1 MTNEIK
7 SNIIRDLQGIDEAV
21 NSHVLTLAGDN
32 HTIRMFSCWIDGSYL
47 GEDHYRQ
54 NLERIGACEGNR
66 KKLRSFVIE
75 QFTKYIA
82 HDAQCSYG
90 YAQEVIVD
98 YLGTELLHNLNS
110 ELIDYVTEFHAEQVG
125 EVV

>member
-7 SNIIRDLQGIDEAV
+7 SNIIRDLQGIDQAV
-21 NSHVLTLAGDN
+21 NSHVLAMAGEN

-54 NLERIGACEGNR
+54 NLKRIGECEGNR

-90 YAQEVIVD
+90 YAQKVLVGH
-98 YLGTELLHNLNS
+98 LGLDTLDKLNDR
-110 ELIDYVTEFHAEQVG
+110 LINWSINFHAEHVG
-125 EVV
+125 EVA